1 MCLRVI
7 CSVLVAVT
15 LSLVS
20 PMTAYVSARAAPP
33 HRTMQMADTG
43 HCDSMPSDGK
53 HHKAPVKRCC
63 ASICLAVAVAN
74 VEPTIELLDHP
85 VPVQFVVRSIDLA
98 YVSEITTP
106 PPRRS

>member
-20 PMTAYVSARAAPP
+20 PMTAYDSARAAPL
-33 HRTMQMADTG
+33 HRTMQMVDTG

-63 ASICLAVAVAN
+63 ASICMAVAVTGA
-74 VEPTIELLDHP
+74 EPSGEFVDHP

-106 PPRRS
+106 PPRRT